1 LGHQADRL
9 KRGARAARAPGSVRA
24 PARRQT
30 AKVSNKTSDK
40 AAQESSDDSIAL
52 GALADN
58 LGYRIRR
65 AQLWVFRE
73 VSRRLAPFA
82 MGPAQFSVLSII
94 DANPGIN
101 QLAIASALSIERAGL
116 GRLVDRLEQQGLV
129 VRTASSANRRYY
141 VLGLTS
147 AGAALL
153 KRLRP
158 HVAQCEK
165 AIAEKIGSRAYQD
178 LLQTLSIFLD
188 E

>member
-1 LGHQADRL
+1 LGHKADRL
-9 KRGARAARAPGSVRA
+9 KRGTRVAPAPGEAAARREI
-24 PARRQT
+24 
-30 AKVSNKTSDK
+30 AKTPNKTPNKTRKDSPN
-40 AAQESSDDSIAL
+40 DSIAL
-52 GALADN
+52 GDLSNN

-65 AQLWVFRE
+65 AQLWAFRD

-82 MGPAQFSVLSII
+82 VGPAQFSVLSII

-101 QLAIASALSIERAGL
+101 QLAIAAALSIERAGL
-116 GRLVDRLEQQGLV
+116 GRLVDRLEQQGF
-129 VRTASSANRRYY
+129 VRRSASSANRRYY
-141 VLGLTS
+141 VLGLTT

-158 HVAQCEK
+158 IVMQSEK
-165 AIAEKIGSRAYQD
+165 AVAEKIGSRAYED

>member
-1 LGHQADRL
+1 LGQQADRL
-9 KRGARAARAPGSVRA
+9 KRGARAPGPVGA
-24 PARRQT
+24 PARRQA
-30 AKVSNKTSDK
+30 AKGAKTPSNK
-40 AAQESSDDSIAL
+40 APQESADDKIAL
-52 GALADN
+52 GVLADN

-65 AQLWVFRE
+65 AQLWVFRD
-73 VSRRLAPFA
+73 VSRRLAPFE

-129 VRTASSANRRYY
+129 ARTASSANRRYY
-141 VLGLTS
+141 VLGLTP

-158 HVAQCEK
+158 MVAQCEE
-165 AIAEKIGSRAYQD
+165 AIAEKIGSRAYAD

>member
-1 LGHQADRL
+1 MQTTGHVQRFAGDVGGVARGEEGDRCGDL
-9 KRGARAARAPGSVRA
+9 S
-24 PARRQT
+24 T
-30 AKVSNKTSDK
+30 
-40 AAQESSDDSIAL
+40 
-52 GALADN
+52 N

-65 AQLWVFRE
+65 AQLWAFRD

-116 GRLVDRLEQQGLV
+116 GRLVDRLEQQGFVL
-129 VRTASSANRRYY
+129 RTASSANRRYY
-141 VLGLTS
+141 VLDLTP
-147 AGAALL
+147 AGAGLL

-158 HVAQCEK
+158 IVAQSEK
-165 AIAEKIGSRAYQD
+165 AVAEKIGSRAYDD
-178 LLQTLSIFLD
+178 LLQTLSTFLN

>member
-1 LGHQADRL
+1 MGHKADRL
-9 KRGARAARAPGSVRA
+9 KRGTRVAPAPGEAS
-24 PARRQT
+24 ARREI
-30 AKVSNKTSDK
+30 AKGPSKTPGKAPKDSSN
-40 AAQESSDDSIAL
+40 DSIAL
-52 GALADN
+52 GDLSDN

-65 AQLWVFRE
+65 AQLWAFRD

-82 MGPAQFSVLSII
+82 VGPAQFSVLSII

-101 QLAIASALSIERAGL
+101 QLAIAAALSIERAGL
-116 GRLVDRLEQQGLV
+116 GRLVDRLEQQGFV
-129 VRTASSANRRYY
+129 RRTASSANRRYY
-141 VLGLTS
+141 VLDLTT

-158 HVAQCEK
+158 IVAQCEK
-165 AIAEKIGSRAYQD
+165 AIAEKIGSRAYED

>member
-1 LGHQADRL
+1 LGHKADRL
-9 KRGARAARAPGSVRA
+9 KRSAGVA
-24 PARRQT
+24 PAASSGEASARGEI
-30 AKVSNKTSDK
+30 AK
-40 AAQESSDDSIAL
+40 AAGKAAKDSSGDSIAL
-52 GALADN
+52 GDLSAN

-65 AQLWVFRE
+65 AQLWAFRD

-82 MGPAQFSVLSII
+82 VGPAQFSVLSII

-116 GRLVDRLEQQGLV
+116 GRLVDRLEQQGF
-129 VRTASSANRRYY
+129 VRRSASSANRRYY
-141 VLGLTS
+141 VLDLTT

-158 HVAQCEK
+158 IVAQSE
-165 AIAEKIGSRAYQD
+165 AAVAEKIGTHAYAG

>member
-1 LGHQADRL
+1 MG
-9 KRGARAARAPGSVRA
+9 A
-24 PARRQT
+24 PARRET
-30 AKVSNKTSDK
+30 ANASNKASNK

-65 AQLWVFRE
+65 AQLWAFRD

-141 VLGLTS
+141 VLGLTA

-158 HVAQCEK
+158 IVAQCEK
-165 AIAEKIGSRAYQD
+165 AIAEKIGARAYRD

>member
-1 LGHQADRL
+1 M
-9 KRGARAARAPGSVRA
+9 APSKALR
-24 PARRQT
+24 T
-30 AKVSNKTSDK
+30 TSK
-40 AAQESSDDSIAL
+40 KSSRDLSANSSKDSIAL
-52 GALADN
+52 GALANN
-58 LGYRIRR
+58 LGYRFRR
-65 AQLWVFRE
+65 AQLWAFRD

-129 VRTASSANRRYY
+129 VRTASTANRRYY
-141 VLGLTS
+141 VLGLTE

-158 HVAQCEK
+158 IVAQGER
-165 AIAEKIGSRAYQD
+165 AIAAKIGSRAYET
-178 LLQTLSIFLD
+178 LLQTLSTFLD